1 MSSLVHLPD
10 GQVFVAQ
17 PIFNGI
23 FFKSN
28 DTHHRHTPFP
38 AGWTIALH
46 TGHGD
51 GQSGAGDAATDGDSS
66 EAHTFTRPT
75 LQSDTLFISS
85 ISNPSSDEYEPAK
98 SPSRQVALMLY
109 ISLYW
114 YFQQPEPSPYLD
126 TAASRLTPET
136 AKPKGEW
143 QIRIVRDGVFR
154 SRNMIPKLERMG
166 LISTLDTAVGVATTE
181 SAGGWDRMLVTR
193 RGFWQIPSGLFLF
206 TLQPK
211 KAASHHGSP
220 PSSRPTSPGQNDSA
234 ADRWSITS
242 ASQLMSDMPGGT
254 IPIALSNK
262 PANPIGPYFSASHL
276 PTYYPPPTL
285 QYRIQDGVRYPVRP
299 KPPRMGE
306 IFYTRFVPSVGKYL
320 SFRVASSST
329 KPVPHLGPETP
340 GEKENAY
347 LCTLPD
353 TGLLERWLSNPRVSA
368 FWGQYHENFLSDS
381 LKSPNSFPVIG
392 MWDGVPFGYFEIYWV
407 KEDRLGRHV
416 VADDWDRGLHVLV
429 GEEWARGRVAAWLS
443 SLVHW
448 CLQADYRTMSICLE
462 PRVDNERFIRH
473 LQKHGFAKERQVAL
487 PHKQS
492 WFVRL
497 SRDVWES
504 PSL

>member
-10 GQVFVAQ
+10 GQVIVAQ

-28 DTHHRHTPFP
+28 DTNHRHTPFP

-46 TGHGD
+46 TEDSPDQAHGD
-51 GQSGAGDAATDGDSS
+51 SRAGAGAATAEGT
-66 EAHTFTRPT
+66 A
-75 LQSDTLFISS
+75 SDTIFISS

-109 ISLYW
+109 ISLYCV
-114 YFQQPEPSPYLD
+114 STD
-126 TAASRLTPET
+126 TRNGQTE
-136 AKPKGEW
+136 GEW
-143 QIRIVRDGVFR
+143 QIRIKRDGVFR

-181 SAGGWDRMLVTR
+181 SAGGWDQMFVSR

-220 PSSRPTSPGQNDSA
+220 PGSRPTSPAKNDSA
-234 ADRWSITS
+234 ADRWSVTS
-242 ASQLMSDMPGGT
+242 VSQLMSDMPGGT

-262 PANPIGPYFSASHL
+262 PASPIGPYFSASHL

-285 QYRIQDGVRYPVRP
+285 QYRIRDGVRYPVRP

-329 KPVPHLGPETP
+329 HPVPHLGPETSTP
-340 GEKENAY
+340 GEEKEHAHH
-347 LCTLPD
+347 LCALSD
-353 TGLLERWLSNPRVSA
+353 AGLLERWLSNPRVSA
-368 FWGQYHENFLSDS
+368 FWGQYHENFLSDA
-381 LKSPNSFPVIG
+381 LKSPHAFPVIG

-407 KEDRLGRHV
+407 REDLLGRHV
-416 VADDWDRGLHVLV
+416 PADDWDRGLHVLV

-462 PRVDNERFIRH
+462 PRVDNERFVRPSIRT
-473 LQKHGFAKERQVAL
+473 K
-487 PHKQS
+487 
-492 WFVRL
+492 
-497 SRDVWES
+497 
-504 PSL
+504 

>member
-10 GQVFVAQ
+10 GQVIVAQ

-28 DTHHRHTPFP
+28 DTNHRHTPFP

-46 TGHGD
+46 TEDSPDQAHGD
-51 GQSGAGDAATDGDSS
+51 SRAGAGAATAEGT
-66 EAHTFTRPT
+66 AVRPRIKT
-75 LQSDTLFISS
+75 S

-114 YFQQPEPSPYLD
+114 YFQQQEPSPYLT

-143 QIRIVRDGVFR
+143 QIRIKRDGVFR

-181 SAGGWDRMLVTR
+181 SAGGWDQMFVSR

-220 PSSRPTSPGQNDSA
+220 PGSRPTSPAKNDSA
-234 ADRWSITS
+234 ADRWSVTS
-242 ASQLMSDMPGGT
+242 VSQLMSDMPGGT

-262 PANPIGPYFSASHL
+262 PASPIGPYFSASHL

-285 QYRIQDGVRYPVRP
+285 QYRIRDGVRYPVRP

-329 KPVPHLGPETP
+329 HPVPHLGPETSTP
-340 GEKENAY
+340 GEEKEHAHH
-347 LCTLPD
+347 LCALPD
-353 TGLLERWLSNPRVSA
+353 TGLLERWLANPRVSA
-368 FWGQYHENFLSDS
+368 FWGQYHENFLSDA
-381 LKSPNSFPVIG
+381 LKSPHAFPVIG

-407 KEDRLGRHV
+407 REDLLGRHV
-416 VADDWDRGLHVLV
+416 PADDWDRGLHVLV

-462 PRVDNERFIRH
+462 PRVDNERFIGH
-473 LQKHGFAKERQVAL
+473 LQKYGFAKERQVAL